1 MDMKELIDEVMDK
14 EFGKSEITR
23 RLFEELPCPICTTDL
38 TDEQM
43 EELANFVEN
52 EVRAEFPEVADRMFE
67 LCTKEEV
74 LTDDELD
81 FLNSREC
88 EKANELWWKILED
101 YAVGTLGAKYYE
113 DLLTV

>member
-1 MDMKELIDEVMDK
+1 MKELIDEVMDK

-23 RLFEELPCPICTTDL
+23 RLFEELPCPICTTNL

-52 EVRAEFPEVADRMFE
+52 EVRAEYPEVADRMFE
-67 LCTKEEV
+67 LWQKEER
-74 LTDDELD
+74 TEEEID
-81 FLNSREC
+81 FLSKNEC
-88 EKANELWWKILED
+88 DKANGLWWELIEE
-101 YAVGTLGAKYYE
+101 YAVGQLGAKYYE

>member
-1 MDMKELIDEVMDK
+1 MKELIDEVMDK
-14 EFGKSEITR
+14 EFGKSDITR
-23 RLFEELPCPICTTDL
+23 RLFEGLPCPICTTNL

-67 LCTKEEV
+67 IWCREER
-74 LTDDELD
+74 TEEEND
-81 FLNSREC
+81 FLNNDEC
-88 EKANELWWKILED
+88 DRANELWWKLIEE
-101 YAVGTLGAKYYE
+101 YAVGQLGAKYYE